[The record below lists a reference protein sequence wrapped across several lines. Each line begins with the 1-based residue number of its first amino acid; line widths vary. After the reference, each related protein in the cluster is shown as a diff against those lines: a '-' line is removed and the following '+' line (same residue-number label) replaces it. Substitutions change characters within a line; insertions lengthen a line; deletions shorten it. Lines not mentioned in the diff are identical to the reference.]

1 MDSQPVLKVLVI
13 TAPPKS
19 CDQNSGQPTFMTVD
33 SPMPVCYTHFF
44 TCSTHLYSL
53 MPTYSRFLLMASAHT
68 LLRPLI
74 APTSLWL
81 VLTRNSNPPTCMPGI
96 PASSC
101 LTTQFWGYK
110 GNCDCLNCC
119 YSVMQSYDI
128 MLYNCLKFQFR
139 LPF

>member
-1 MDSQPVLKVLVI
+1 MDLQPVLKVLVI

-19 CDQNSGQPTFMTVD
+19 CDQNSGQPTFVTVD
-33 SPMPVCYTHFF
+33 SPMPIHFF
-44 TCSTHLYSL
+44 TCSTHLCFL
-53 MPTYSRFLLMASAHT
+53 VPTHSTFLLMASAHA

-74 APTSLWL
+74 APTFLLL
-81 VLTRNSNPPTCMPGI
+81 VLTHNSYSPTCMPGI

-101 LTTQFWGYK
+101 LTTPFWGYK
-110 GNCDCLNCC
+110 GNWDCLNCC

-128 MLYNCLKFQFR
+128 MLYNCIKFQFQ